1 MEFSGVPDG
10 FIVIIIV
17 IVILIMAVCA
27 LAGKRLAKH
36 G

>member
-10 FIVIIIV
+10 FIGIIIV